1 MIEVGD
7 ISAILLAA
15 GRSRRFGVG
24 DKLLA
29 PIAGELLVLHAAARI
44 TEMMPGRRIAVCPD
58 EDGALAQRLTALD
71 FEIVIN
77 PDEAL
82 GLSRSLACG
91 IAEAARGPQAAALI
105 CLADMPF
112 VTLGHLRQLLAQF
125 DPVDA
130 PVVASTNGAAVM
142 PPALFARSLFDRL
155 QAGEGDRGGK
165 ALLARALLVPADAGE
180 LADIDRPEDLP
191 GG

>member
-1 MIEVGD
+1 MIEAGD
-7 ISAILLAA
+7 ICAILLAA
-15 GRSRRFGVG
+15 GRSRRFGVA

-29 PIAGELLVLHAAARI
+29 PVAGEPLALHAAARI

-58 EDGALAQRLTALD
+58 DESSLAQRLAAQG
-71 FEIVIN
+71 FEIVAN
-77 PDEAL
+77 PDEEL
-82 GLSRSLACG
+82 GMSRSLACG
-91 IAEAARGPQAAALI
+91 IAEAARGAQTAALI

-112 VTLGHLRQLLAQF
+112 VTIGHLKELLARF

-130 PVVASTNGAAVM
+130 PVVASTNGDAAM

-165 ALLARALLVPADAGE
+165 ALLAGAVLVPAGPDE
-180 LADIDRPEDLP
+180 LVDIDRPEDLP
-191 GG
+191 GA